1 MLNHQNSTIS
11 GLVCAEISDHM
22 PIFHIQKSDAE
33 SEVKK
38 TPDSY
43 FKSKCFNNNN
53 ILFFKNTVSQKD
65 WNKVISESDKDAN
78 LAYDSLL
85 NILTRIYYHC
95 FQYKLKKENSFINPV

>member
-22 PIFHIQKSDAE
+22 SIFHIQKSDAE

-38 TPDSY
+38 PPDSY

-65 WNKVISESDKDAN
+65 WNKVISDSDKDAN
-78 LAYDSLL
+78 LAYD
-85 NILTRIYYHC
+85 
-95 FQYKLKKENSFINPV
+95 